1 MEIPI
6 SAIFRTS
13 PVRKYQKKNHAALMN
28 HKLRQKLFDIFTMI
42 SSTYDV
48 KIVGK
53 LVMSQRSVQITL
65 ECESASFAAKSTK
78 CMKNVTHLNALGA
91 MEQGI

>member
-6 SAIFRTS
+6 LAIFRTS
-13 PVRKYQKKNHAALMN
+13 PVKKSQKKNHAALMN

-48 KIVGK
+48 KIVWK
-53 LVMSQRSVQITL
+53 LVMSQHSVQTIL

-78 CMKNVTHLNALGA
+78 CTKNVTHRNALGA